1 MTPPEPAHADVPV
14 LTEVL
19 DDTPVAA
26 APVLDAAAR
35 EALALD
41 LERELLERL
50 GPELER
56 VTARALDRVRAD
68 LTVSV
73 LQMVR
78 EAVAAAVREFP
89 VPRRD

>member
-1 MTPPEPAHADVPV
+1 MTPPEQAHADVPV

-19 DDTPVAA
+19 DDTPVTA

>member
-1 MTPPEPAHADVPV
+1 M
-14 LTEVL
+14 
-19 DDTPVAA
+19 
-26 APVLDAAAR
+26 LDAAAR

>member
-1 MTPPEPAHADVPV
+1 MTPPDPAHAEVPL

-19 DDTPVAA
+19 EDTPVAP

-35 EALALD
+35 DALALD

-50 GPELER
+50 APELER

-89 VPRRD
+89 APRRD